1 MLIKIKILKRINE
14 VTYACSLTQNRTFKA
29 VMKNKNG
36 GGLDG
41 YNGEPRF
48 GDEKVYIDKQQM
60 RTRMYLT

>member
-41 YNGEPRF
+41 DITASRDLAMKRF
-48 GDEKVYIDKQQM
+48 TSINSK
-60 RTRMYLT
+60 